1 MNKPFCDWFS
11 RPPVRCH
18 GGVYYFDSDRDA
30 DYFDE
35 SDVTLWREGRMRRN
49 FHSDFFLNNPASRR
63 LVDHI
68 VAQGSPVVEIACGP
82 GMGLT
87 PSVKQL
93 APDHI
98 CLATDASSPV
108 IGEWKRYL
116 DENETVKN
124 LDLAQFSL
132 MDIPFRDHT
141 VPAYSGYIG
150 LSSTRNGEKGHKQAL
165 REIYRT
171 LAKNGFFYTIETT
184 WTDTEAMLKVFD
196 KIGKAPWSG
205 LDSAHRTPT
214 WRERF
219 LNIGFDIVSEE
230 TFEYRTFTANDNEL
244 GEAAERLGIEIGVL
258 SKAYILKKAGG

>member
-11 RPPVRCH
+11 RPPVRRYD
-18 GGVYYFDSDRDA
+18 GIYYYDSDRDA

-35 SDVTLWREGRMRRN
+35 SDVAIWRDGRMKRN

-68 VAQGSPVVEIACGP
+68 VGQGVPVVEIACGP
-82 GMGLT
+82 GMGLM

-93 APDHI
+93 VPDHV
-98 CLATDASSPV
+98 CLATDANSLV
-108 IGEWKRYL
+108 IEEWKRYL
-116 DENETVKN
+116 DGNETIKN

-132 MDIPFRDHT
+132 MDIPFRDNT

-150 LSSTRNGEKGHKQAL
+150 LSSTRNGEEGHVQAL

-171 LAKNGFFYTIETT
+171 LTENGFFYTIET
-184 WTDTEAMLKVFD
+184 WMDTEAMLRVFRES
-196 KIGKAPWSG
+196 GMTPWSG
-205 LDSAHRTPT
+205 LDSDRRAPT

-219 LNIGFDIVSEE
+219 VNTGFEIVSEE
-230 TFEYRTFTANDNEL
+230 VFESRTLTADDNEL
-244 GEAAERLGIEIGVL
+244 GEAAEQLGIEIGVF
-258 SKAYILKKAGG
+258 SKAYILRKK